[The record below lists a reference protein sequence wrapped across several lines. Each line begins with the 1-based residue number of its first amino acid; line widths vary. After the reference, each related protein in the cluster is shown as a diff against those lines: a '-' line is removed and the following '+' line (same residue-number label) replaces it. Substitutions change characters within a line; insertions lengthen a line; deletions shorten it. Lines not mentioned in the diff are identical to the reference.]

1 MLCRAIC
8 SCLLL
13 AGLAPALPAQEA
25 NRIATL
31 WQMLGDEDGAVA
43 YRALWDL
50 VEHGDG
56 AVAFLR
62 ARLDEVPRLA
72 SEKSRRLRQLLA
84 DLDSDEFDVRDS
96 ASTELAR
103 LGIDA
108 GDAIEKSL
116 RGASSP
122 EAKKRLG
129 QLFALLPER
138 RDLPPAAIVQQLR
151 AVEVLERIATPAA
164 RDLLRHLATG
174 PSDDR
179 ICCDACR
186 AVQRLEHRP
195 R

>member
-1 MLCRAIC
+1 MLCRALC

-25 NRIATL
+25 NRVAAL
-31 WQMLGDEDGAVA
+31 WQLLGDEDSAVA

-50 VEHGDG
+50 VEHGDT

-72 SEKSRRLRQLLA
+72 SEKSRRLQQLLR

-96 ASTELAR
+96 ASTELAK

-108 GDAIEKSL
+108 ADALEKAVREPTS
-116 RGASSP
+116 A

-129 QLFALLPER
+129 QLVALLPER
-138 RDLPPAAIVQQLR
+138 RDTPPAAVVHQLR

-164 RDLLRHLATG
+164 RDLLHHLAGG
-174 PSDDR
+174 PADDR
-179 ICCDACR
+179 ICCDARR
-186 AVQRLEHRP
+186 AVQRLER
-195 R
+195 RGR